1 MTQKIKSSHQNSLIL
16 SLYGHKPGQIFRY
29 LAILDMISLLI
40 IMQPEYRSFF
50 NQYVTMLAGNKTAY
64 FIVIFMIEARTR
76 FDTKS

>member
-1 MTQKIKSSHQNSLIL
+1 
-16 SLYGHKPGQIFRY
+16 
-29 LAILDMISLLI
+29 MISLLI